1 MQELERRGDR
11 PVALARPGSGAGDA
25 LEAAGHEVAR
35 EDLRRPGDGLR
46 SLLAEADAVYHL
58 ASGIAGGWRATF
70 DTNVTATENLVDALR
85 EAAFRGRL
93 VHVSSFSVYG
103 LNQLPPGSLVDEST
117 PIEPEP
123 WRRDD
128 YAWTKVLQERVIR
141 RLEGEEGPELVVV
154 RPGTIYGPERR
165 FHYRL
170 GRPLGDGALL
180 VLGGRNTLPLT
191 YVENTASL
199 LAEAGRHP
207 AARRRG
213 FQRGRP
219 RRAEPVRV
227 CEALA
232 RCARRAARRD
242 PVPAGS
248 AADGRAGPSASRTPH
263 GRTALTTG
271 VPRPLRDGAE
281 HAPFPVGSVA
291 SDRAARLAAA
301 GGARGGAQPD
311 VRLISTGSAGSGS
324 GSGQSV
330 SLSCSYSVIA
340 FS

>member
-11 PVALARPGSGAGDA
+11 PVALARPGSRAGDA

-35 EDLRRPGDGLR
+35 QDLRRPGDGFG

-70 DTNVTATENLVDALR
+70 ETNVTATENLVDALR

-103 LNQLPPGSLVDEST
+103 LNQLAPGSLVDEST
-117 PIEPEP
+117 PVEPEP

-141 RLEGEEGPELVVV
+141 RLEREEGPELVVV
-154 RPGTIYGPERR
+154 RPGTIYGQERR

-207 AARRRG
+207 EATGEVFNAVDPGELNQFGYVRRWRAAPDGPRVVIPFPLAPLRMA
-213 FQRGRP
+213 GRALQ
-219 RRAEPVRV
+219 RAELRTGGRLSPPAFLDPYVMEPSMRRFRWAPSRAIELLGWRPPVGLE
-227 CEALA
+227 EAL
-232 RCARRAARRD
+232 
-242 PVPAGS
+242 
-248 AADGRAGPSASRTPH
+248 SRTF
-263 GRTALTTG
+263 G
-271 VPRPLRDGAE
+271 
-281 HAPFPVGSVA
+281 
-291 SDRAARLAAA
+291 
-301 GGARGGAQPD
+301 
-311 VRLISTGSAGSGS
+311 
-324 GSGQSV
+324 
-330 SLSCSYSVIA
+330 
-340 FS
+340 